1 MYARLYNEVERFKDE
16 DLLKEAIRG
25 KRASILYHLHPLQSS
40 YSSHNYFTQWFL
52 YNPNHVMIV
61 FDEIISNL
69 CAHC

>member
-25 KRASILYHLHPLQSS
+25 KRAFFTIFLCFTQLCFISV
-40 YSSHNYFTQWFL
+40 TQWFL
-52 YNPNHVMIV
+52 YNPNHVIIV